1 MSELTEVLPPW
12 PRRVQQG
19 VLGLFNSWLCFLSL
33 CADATEGLRTKAEM
47 ALTPR
52 VNAAPGRITAAD
64 VPFGCGQR
72 WVRGWGGGVPFLG
85 HFSVLRSPVACSRN
99 CKLSGARAAWGKLR
113 LTHCLCPARRQETLM
128 SPSQCPDH
136 LEKLRCLSQPFQPSF
151 GDPVLLSGTSVV
163 LVSGGEM
170 IWELGWFG
178 DLREEGFLNDSIF
191 L

>member
-1 MSELTEVLPPW
+1 
-12 PRRVQQG
+12 
-19 VLGLFNSWLCFLSL
+19 
-33 CADATEGLRTKAEM
+33 
-47 ALTPR
+47 
-52 VNAAPGRITAAD
+52 
-64 VPFGCGQR
+64 
-72 WVRGWGGGVPFLG
+72 
-85 HFSVLRSPVACSRN
+85 
-99 CKLSGARAAWGKLR
+99 
-113 LTHCLCPARRQETLM
+113 M

>member
-72 WVRGWGGGVPFLG
+72 WVRGWGGVFLFWATSL
-85 HFSVLRSPVACSRN
+85 FSVLRLPAAVTVNSLELWLP
-99 CKLSGARAAWGKLR
+99 GA
-113 LTHCLCPARRQETLM
+113 
-128 SPSQCPDH
+128 S
-136 LEKLRCLSQPFQPSF
+136 
-151 GDPVLLSGTSVV
+151 
-163 LVSGGEM
+163 
-170 IWELGWFG
+170 
-178 DLREEGFLNDSIF
+178 
-191 L
+191 